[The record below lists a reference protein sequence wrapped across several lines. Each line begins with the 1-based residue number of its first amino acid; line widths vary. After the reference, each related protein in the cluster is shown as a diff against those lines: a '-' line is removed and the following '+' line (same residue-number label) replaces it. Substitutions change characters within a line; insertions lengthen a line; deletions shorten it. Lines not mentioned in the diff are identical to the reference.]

1 MQFNKDKKKYLILIL
16 LLILVLIFLIIFFRN
31 TTNENTGNKSKVE
44 EKEELKELKIPNKKF
59 GICIDSFNVENTKV
73 KRNENL
79 SELLLRKGISYSTID
94 KIDKISKPI
103 FDARK
108 IRKNQPCYYFC
119 NKDSLKELKYFIY
132 KIDQVEYVVYN
143 FKDSLSVYTGELP
156 VTNKIKTASGI
167 ISNSLWACM
176 EKNDINPILALQL
189 SEIYQWTIDFFAIK
203 KGDKFRILYEESYIE
218 GKPVAIS
225 NIYACEFQNMGE
237 NNYAFLFTQDSIP
250 DYFDEKGNSLKK
262 AFLKAPLK
270 FSRISSHFT
279 HHRYHPILRI
289 TRPHLGVD
297 YAAAKGTPVH
307 SIGDGIITRKGY
319 QKGGGGNYMY
329 IKHNSVYTTS
339 YMHLNNYARG
349 IHTGVRVHQGQLIG
363 YVGMTGL
370 ATGPHLDFRV
380 YKNGA
385 PMDPLKV
392 KSPPV
397 KPISKN
403 NMTSFLSLKDSL
415 TTELNKINFDL

>member
-1 MQFNKDKKKYLILIL
+1 MRFNTNRKKYLLFGLLIISVIIFLFIL
-16 LLILVLIFLIIFFRN
+16 LRNFKNKTAVNEATVNKENLV
-31 TTNENTGNKSKVE
+31 KKP
-44 EKEELKELKIPNKKF
+44 KIPNKKF
-59 GICIDSFNVENTKV
+59 GLCIDSFNVENTRV

-79 SELLLRKGISYSTID
+79 STLLLRKGISYSTID

-108 IRKNQPCYYFC
+108 IRKNQTCYYLC
-119 NKDSLKELKYFIY
+119 SKDSLMELEYFIY
-132 KIDQVEYVVYN
+132 KIDPIEYVVYK
-143 FKDSLSVYTGELP
+143 FKDSLSVYTGKLP
-156 VTNKIKTASGI
+156 VTKKIKTASGI
-167 ISNSLWACM
+167 ISNSLWVCM
-176 EKNDINPILALQL
+176 KKNDINPILALQL
-189 SEIYQWTIDFFAIK
+189 SEIYQWTIDFFGIK
-203 KGDKFRILYEESYIE
+203 KGDKFRIIYEESYIE

-297 YAAAKGTPVH
+297 YAAPKGTPVH

-319 QKGGGGNYMY
+319 QKRGGGNYMY

-397 KPISKN
+397 KPVSKK
-403 NMTSFLSLKDSL
+403 NMTSFISLKDSL
-415 TTELNKINFDL
+415 TTELNNINFDL

>member
-1 MQFNKDKKKYLILIL
+1 MRFNNNRKKYLIFV
-16 LLILVLIFLIIFFRN
+16 LLIILIIVFSVVFLRN
-31 TTNENTGNKSKVE
+31 YTNKTTCDKSTVYEENLIKKPKN
-44 EKEELKELKIPNKKF
+44 PNKKF
-59 GICIDSFNVENTKV
+59 GLCIDSFRVENIKV
-73 KRNENL
+73 KKNENL

-94 KIDKISKPI
+94 KIDKISKPV
-103 FDARK
+103 FDAHK
-108 IRKNQPCYYFC
+108 IRKNQPCYYLSS
-119 NKDSLKELKYFIY
+119 NDSLNKLEYFIY
-132 KIDQVEYVVYN
+132 KIDPVEYVVYQL
-143 FKDSLSVYTGELP
+143 KDNLSVYTGKLP
-156 VTNKIKTASGI
+156 VTKKIKTAKGI
-167 ISNSLWACM
+167 ISNSLWVCM
-176 EKNDINPILALQL
+176 EKNNINPLLALQL
-189 SEIYQWTIDFFAIK
+189 SEIYQWTIDFFGIK
-203 KGDKFRILYEESYIE
+203 KGDKFRIIYEESYIE
-218 GKPVAIS
+218 GKSVDIS
-225 NIYACEFQNMGE
+225 KIYACQFQHMGE
-237 NNYAFLFTQDSIP
+237 DIYAFLFHQDSIP
-250 DYFDEKGNSLKK
+250 DYYDEKGKSLKK

-319 QKGGGGNYMY
+319 QKRGGGNYMY

-339 YMHLNNYARG
+339 YMHLNSYARG
-349 IHTGVRVHQGQLIG
+349 IHPGIKVHQGQLIG

-380 YKNGA
+380 YKNGT
-385 PMDPLKV
+385 PINPLKV

-397 KPISKN
+397 KPISKK
-403 NMTSFLSLKDSL
+403 NMTAFMALKDSL